1 MKQIIRATLAAGCV
15 FVGTAALAGCG
26 KSEAGPANSAPE
38 VALAERRNLEINAEA
53 VGLVEPI
60 RIVEVKSKASGEVLR
75 LLVETG
81 DNVERGALLAEID
94 PRDVRN
100 GLAQAE
106 ADLDVA
112 EARYRTSKA
121 QRERA
126 EELRKANVITEQ
138 EYEAAQLDEAN
149 ANTQLVKARTN
160 LELAQERMNDV
171 RITSPISGTVISK
184 TVEVGTIIA
193 SASQTVS
200 GGTTLLQM
208 ADLSEMQVRT
218 LVDETDMGK
227 IMPGMTARV
236 TVSAYPNR
244 TFVGTVLKIEPQAV
258 IEQNVTMFPVLIQLD
273 NRERLLRPGMNAEVA
288 IEIARRDDVVTIP
301 NAAVVGMRDAAAAGM
316 VLGLSEEAVRA
327 ALSAGMGGGGMGR
340 NADAA
345 QKSQPD
351 SAGGAPGTAPGGA
364 NVSEE
369 CAALLQKVRTD
380 RNSLTEAERTKL
392 RECMPQQG
400 GMRRGGPGQGG
411 PGQAGR
417 GGSSET
423 RMGIVFVQTES
434 GPAPRRVTLG
444 VNDWDHTE
452 VVQGLEPGEAVVLMS
467 VARIQQQQ
475 QQMLERMRQN
485 QSGPFPGASGRR

>member
-1 MKQIIRATLAAGCV
+1 MKQIIRATLAVGCV
-15 FVGTAALAGCG
+15 LVGTTAIAACD
-26 KSEAGPANSAPE
+26 KSEAGPTNGAPE

-53 VGLVEPI
+53 VGLIEPI
-60 RIVEVKSKASGEVLR
+60 RIVDVKSKASGEVLR
-75 LLVETG
+75 LMVETG
-81 DNVERGALLAEID
+81 DNVDRGALLAEID

-100 GLAQAE
+100 GLAQAQ

-112 EARYRTSKA
+112 EARHRTSKA
-121 QRERA
+121 QRQRGV
-126 EELRKANVITEQ
+126 ELRKANVITEQ
-138 EYEAAQLDEAN
+138 EYEAAELDEAN

-171 RITSPISGTVISK
+171 RTTSPISGTVIPK

-193 SASQTVS
+193 SASQTVP

-227 IMPGMTARV
+227 ITAGMSARV

-244 TFVGTVLKIEPQAV
+244 NFMGTVLKIEPQAV
-258 IEQNVTMFPVLIQLD
+258 VEQNVTMFPVLIQLD

-288 IEIARRDDVVTIP
+288 IEVARRDDVVTVP
-301 NAAVVGMRDAAAAGM
+301 NAAVVGMRDAAAAGL
-316 VLGLSEEAVRA
+316 VLGLSEETVRA
-327 ALSAGMGGGGMGR
+327 ALSAGMNGGRMGQ
-340 NADAA
+340 NDAAA

-351 SAGGAPGTAPGGA
+351 SAGGAAAGGA
-364 NVSEE
+364 AGANAGDE
-369 CAALLQKVRTD
+369 CAALLQKARTD
-380 RNSLTEAERTKL
+380 RNSLTEAERNKL
-392 RECMPQQG
+392 RECMPQG

-411 PGQAGR
+411 AGQGGR
-417 GGSSET
+417 EGNGET
-423 RMGIVFVQTES
+423 RMGIIFVQTAT
-434 GPAPRRVTLG
+434 GPAPRRVVLG

-475 QQMLERMRQN
+475 QQMLDRMRQS
-485 QSGPFPGASGRR
+485 QSGPFPAAGGRR

>member
-1 MKQIIRATLAAGCV
+1 MKQIIRATLAVGCV
-15 FVGTAALAGCG
+15 LVGTTAIAACD
-26 KSEAGPANSAPE
+26 KSEAGPTNGAPE

-53 VGLVEPI
+53 VGLIEPI
-60 RIVEVKSKASGEVLR
+60 RIVDVKSKASGEVLR
-75 LLVETG
+75 LMVETG

-100 GLAQAE
+100 GLAQAQ

-112 EARYRTSKA
+112 EARHRTSKA
-121 QRERA
+121 QRQRA
-126 EELRKANVITEQ
+126 VELRKANVITEQ
-138 EYEAAQLDEAN
+138 EYEAAELDEAN

-227 IMPGMTARV
+227 ITAGMSARV

-244 TFVGTVLKIEPQAV
+244 NFMGTVLKIEPQAV
-258 IEQNVTMFPVLIQLD
+258 VEQNVTMFPVLIQLD

-288 IEIARRDDVVTIP
+288 IEVARRDDVVTVP
-301 NAAVVGMRDAAAAGM
+301 NAAVVGMRDAAAAGL
-316 VLGLSEEAVRA
+316 VLGLSEETVRA
-327 ALSAGMGGGGMGR
+327 ALTAGMNGGRMGQ
-340 NADAA
+340 NDAAA

-351 SAGGAPGTAPGGA
+351 SAGGAAAGGA
-364 NVSEE
+364 AGANAGDE
-369 CAALLQKVRTD
+369 CAALLQKARTD
-380 RNSLTEAERTKL
+380 RNSLTEAERNKL
-392 RECMPQQG
+392 RECMPQG

-411 PGQAGR
+411 AGQGGR
-417 GGSSET
+417 EGNGET
-423 RMGIVFVQTES
+423 RMGIIFVQTAT
-434 GPAPRRVTLG
+434 GPAPRRVVLG

-475 QQMLERMRQN
+475 QQMLDRMRQS
-485 QSGPFPGASGRR
+485 QSGPFPAAGGRR

>member
-1 MKQIIRATLAAGCV
+1 MKQIFRTTLAVGCV
-15 FVGTAALAGCG
+15 LVGTAAVSACDKG
-26 KSEAGPANSAPE
+26 EAGPTNGTPE
-38 VALAERRNLEINAEA
+38 VAVAERRNLEIKAEA

-60 RIVEVKSKASGEVLR
+60 RIVEVKSKASGEVLH
-75 LLVETG
+75 LQVETG

-100 GLAQAE
+100 GLAQAK

-112 EARYRTSKA
+112 EARFRTSRA
-121 QRERA
+121 QRQRA
-126 EELRKANVITEQ
+126 VELRQANVITEQ
-138 EYEAAQLDEAN
+138 EFESAELEEAN

-171 RITSPISGTVISK
+171 RITAPIAGTVISK

-227 IMPGMTARV
+227 ISAGMSARV

-244 TFVGTVLKIEPQAV
+244 AFLGIVLKIEPQAV
-258 IEQNVTMFPVLIQLD
+258 VEQNVTMFPVLIQLD

-288 IEIARRDDVVTIP
+288 IEVARRDNVVTVP
-301 NAAVVGMRDAAAAGM
+301 NAAVVGMRDAAAAGL
-316 VLGLSEEAVRA
+316 VLGLSEEAIRA
-327 ALSAGMGGGGMGR
+327 ALSNGMGGGRMGQ
-340 NADAA
+340 NGGTAA

-351 SAGGAPGTAPGGA
+351 SAAGAAGA
-364 NVSEE
+364 AND
-369 CAALLQKVRTD
+369 CAALLQKARAD

-392 RECMPQQG
+392 RECMPQG
-400 GMRRGGPGQGG
+400 GERRGGPGQGG
-411 PGQAGR
+411 REGDG
-417 GGSSET
+417 ET
-423 RMGIVFVQTES
+423 RMGIIFVQSES
-434 GPAPRRVTLG
+434 GPTPRRVVLG

-475 QQMLERMRQN
+475 QQMLDRMRQS
-485 QSGPFPGASGRR
+485 QSGPFPGAGGRR